1 MKAELRAIEY
11 ELELMRKRGLPEENP
26 EAYAAAAAAVFLRLL
41 WNATRLIDKMRC
53 RTCDD
58 ASPTETKLQI
68 DYALTRFISSR
79 RVPFRQ
85 IFSNLAMASPS
96 FRHALRVTIGVGIG
110 FWVGRLLPLTN
121 AYWIVMTVV
130 IILKPG
136 YSLTKQRN
144 TQRIL
149 GTAIGCSVTIALI
162 LFVKEPHILLVVM
175 FASMVMSY
183 SCCSTMRRAWCSRRR
198 TCS

>member
-1 MKAELRAIEY
+1 
-11 ELELMRKRGLPEENP
+11 MRKRGLPEENP
-26 EAYAAAAAAVFLRLL
+26 EAYAAAAAVFRRL
-41 WNATRLIDKMRC
+41 WSRHAPDRQ
-53 RTCDD
+53 D
-58 ASPTETKLQI
+58 APPHPRRRQPETELQI
-68 DYALTRFISSR
+68 DHALSRFISSR

-85 IFSNLAMASPS
+85 IFSNLTMASPS

-110 FWVGRLLPLTN
+110 FWVSRLLPLTN

-149 GTAIGCSVTIALI
+149 STAIGCSVTIALI

-175 FASMVMSY
+175 FASM
-183 SCCSTMRRAWCSRRR
+183 
-198 TCS
+198 